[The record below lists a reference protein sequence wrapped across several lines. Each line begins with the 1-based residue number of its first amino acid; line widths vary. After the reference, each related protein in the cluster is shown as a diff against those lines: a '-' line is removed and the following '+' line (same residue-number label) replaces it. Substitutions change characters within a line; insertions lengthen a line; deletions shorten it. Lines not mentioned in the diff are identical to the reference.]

1 MSRKKNRKRCGERG
15 NLASK
20 EGGLH
25 FRIVRLASGFSQG
38 KKYASIAGM
47 ETGSWQ
53 GMTDGS
59 VMIRLDGG
67 IYSESAAMK
76 AVHEISATCS
86 GTVSRRGGF
95 VDVRLT
101 GGDAALVDNFLR
113 RANDYIL
120 RENLDKQTGAL
131 RDVILAHAFSKTDL
145 S

>member
-1 MSRKKNRKRCGERG
+1 MSGKKDGKRCGERG

-25 FRIVRLASGFSQG
+25 SCIVRLASGFPQG
-38 KKYASIAGM
+38 KKYARIAGM

-53 GMTDGS
+53 EIPDGS
-59 VMIRLDGG
+59 VMIRLDGN

-86 GTVSRRGGF
+86 GTVSRSGEF
-95 VDVRLT
+95 IDVRLT
-101 GGDAALVDNFLR
+101 GGDAASVDNFLR
-113 RANDYIL
+113 RANDHVL
-120 RENLDKQTGAL
+120 REKLDSQTGAL
-131 RDVILAHAFSKTDL
+131 RDVILAHAFSNTDL